1 MEVEL
6 SVSGTLPPGLA
17 DAIDRLYQRLA
28 RCAESGDYDGYA
40 SLFDPR
46 AALVLPK
53 CAPIEGQDGVRAWA
67 REFMETWDVRS
78 DLFQILDRREG
89 DTVAFVRFHGAGR
102 YLPKRGGAAVPFDHN
117 YIDVLVREPGGEWR
131 IAVHQAG
138 PATTA
143 PTAWD

>member
-1 MEVEL
+1 MPE
-6 SVSGTLPPGLA
+6 TPTPPASPA
-17 DAIDRLYQRLA
+17 DTIDRLYQRLV

-40 SLFDPR
+40 NLFDPR

-53 CAPIEGQDGVRAWA
+53 CAPIEGQGGVRAWA
-67 REFMETWDVRS
+67 REFLSTWDVRS
-78 DLFQILDRREG
+78 DVFQILDRREG

-117 YIDVLVREPGGEWR
+117 YLDVLVREPVGEWR